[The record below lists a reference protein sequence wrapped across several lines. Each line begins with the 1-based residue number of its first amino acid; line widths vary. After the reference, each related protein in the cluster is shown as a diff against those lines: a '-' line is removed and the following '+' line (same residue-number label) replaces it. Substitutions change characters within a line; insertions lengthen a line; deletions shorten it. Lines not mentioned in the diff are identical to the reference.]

1 MSESHSAPIVLVHG
15 VLGFSQLTV
24 GSLKIEDYFRDI
36 PDALR
41 NDGHTVPT
49 PPRLN
54 PTGSIAER
62 AQDLKSYL
70 QNQNETRDRKVHIIA
85 HSMGGLDSRY
95 MISKLGM
102 ADRILSLTTIGT
114 PHHGSPLADI
124 VVAGANPLLNEI
136 MKRLEINTKAAFDL
150 TTLASRKFNDEVQ
163 DSPGIAYFSIAGRFE
178 PARIFG
184 KPRTFW
190 GITHDIISKTEG
202 SNDAV
207 VSIQSATFAERSE
220 SWTALEDWEAS
231 HFRVVN
237 WGSEIVLLKDELN
250 DNTIVER
257 YQNLATGVKAL
268 VASRTE

>member
-1 MSESHSAPIVLVHG
+1 MSESHTAPIVLVHG
-15 VLGFSQLTV
+15 VLGFSQITF
-24 GSLKIEDYFRDI
+24 GGLKIGDYFRKI

-41 NDGHTVPT
+41 KDGHTVPT

-70 QNQNETRDRKVHIIA
+70 QNQNETRDRKIHIIA

-95 MISKLGM
+95 LISKLGM
-102 ADRILSLTTIGT
+102 ADRVLSLTTIST

-136 MKRLEINTKAAFDL
+136 MEHLEINTKAAVDL
-150 TTLASRKFNDEVQ
+150 TTGASRQFNDDVP

-178 PARIFG
+178 PKRIFD
-184 KPRTFW
+184 KPLGFW
-190 GITHDIISKTEG
+190 GLTHDIIRNTEQ

-207 VSIQSATFAERSE
+207 VSVQSATFAERSPT
-220 SWTALEDWEAS
+220 WTALEEWEAN
-231 HFRVVN
+231 HFRVIN
-237 WGSEIVLLKDELN
+237 WGSEIVPTPHELKDN
-250 DNTIVER
+250 SIVER
-257 YQNLATGVKAL
+257 YRNLATRVKAL
-268 VASRTE
+268 VESRME

>member
-1 MSESHSAPIVLVHG
+1 MNESHTAPIVLVHG
-15 VLGFSQLTV
+15 VLGFSQLTL
-24 GSLKIEDYFRDI
+24 GGRKFADYFRDI

-41 NDGHTVPT
+41 KDGHTLPT

-70 QNQNETRDRKVHIIA
+70 QNQDETRDRKIHIIA

-102 ADRILSLTTIGT
+102 ADRVLSLTTICT

-124 VVAGANPLLNEI
+124 VVAGANPLLNQI
-136 MKRLEINTKAAFDL
+136 MEHLEINTKAAFDL
-150 TTLASRKFNDEVQ
+150 TTGASRQFNDDVP

-190 GITHDIISKTEG
+190 GITHDIISKTEQG
-202 SNDAV
+202 NDAV
-207 VSIQSATFAERSE
+207 VSVQSATFAERPE
-220 SWTALEDWEAS
+220 SWTPLEEWEAS
-231 HFRVVN
+231 HFRVIN
-237 WGSEIVLLKDELN
+237 WGSEIKPSIHEWN
-250 DNTIVER
+250 DHTIIEKYR
-257 YQNLATGVKAL
+257 NLANRVKAL
-268 VASRTE
+268 VQSRTQ